1 MNKVNGQYNTFV
13 NGKLTG
19 ESTIEFLAAHWQ
31 DAVKIALGERLYQRG
46 TILYTKNSENLTN
59 ATILDALECGISP
72 ANSQYFILTDIGNFV
87 TLSLTEL
94 IANYKTPK
102 MKRVGV
108 GDLK

>member
-1 MNKVNGQYNTFV
+1 MNKVNGQYNPFV
-13 NGKLTG
+13 NSKLTG
-19 ESTIEFLAAHWQ
+19 ESTIEFLAAHQQ

-46 TILYTKNSENLTN
+46 TILYTKNSESLTN
-59 ATILDALECGISP
+59 ATILEVLECGISP
-72 ANSQYFILTDIGNFV
+72 ANSKYFILTDIGNFI

-94 IANYKTPK
+94 IANCKTPK